1 MYSANTHMDERNSEQ
16 VGVLDRQLS
25 WVQRMLERTKGD
37 RWIWLIIIMLSMISI
52 MAVYSATGA
61 IAYKKGV
68 AVEKYLLF
76 KHIIFVLMGIGMI
89 YIAHLLDYKYY
100 AGISKILMI
109 ITLPLLLY
117 TLAFGSQ
124 INGASRW
131 VQVPVIGLT
140 FQTSD
145 LAKLALITFLA
156 RMLTKKQENIKDVKN
171 SFIPIM
177 GSVCVVF
184 VLIAL
189 ANLSTALMLF
199 GVSILL
205 LIIGRISIKQIAF
218 VCAGGVVLL
227 MFVVFLGPRRE
238 TYKSRINTFMHPELQ
253 SSDKTF
259 QSDHSKIALAT
270 GGLFG
275 KGPGNSTERNFLP
288 HPYSDFIFAII
299 IEEYGTVGGLGI
311 VVLYLV
317 LLYRCVRIVVRS
329 PKAFGALL
337 AAGLSFSLTIQAFA
351 NMAVAVGLG
360 PVTGVP
366 LPLVSMGGTSM
377 IFTSIAFGIILSVSR
392 DVEEHST
399 KKEEKVIV
407 GTIPAMG

>member
-1 MYSANTHMDERNSEQ
+1 MFQTLLNK
-16 VGVLDRQLS
+16 
-25 WVQRMLERTKGD
+25 TKGD
-37 RWIWLIIIMLSMISI
+37 RWIWLIIILLSLISV
-52 MAVYSATGA
+52 MAVYSATGTL
-61 IAYKKGV
+61 AYKKGE
-68 AVEKYLLF
+68 AVEKLLLT
-76 KHIIFVLMGIGMI
+76 KHLIFVLMGIGMI
-89 YIAHLLDYKYY
+89 YIAHLLDYRYY

-109 ITLPLLLY
+109 ITIPLLFY
-117 TLAFGSQ
+117 TLIFGA
-124 INGASRW
+124 NVNDASRW
-131 VQVPVIGLT
+131 VKIPVIGLT

-156 RMLTKKQENIKDVKN
+156 RMLTKKQENIKNVKE
-171 SFIPIM
+171 SFVPIM

-205 LIIGRISIKQIAF
+205 LIIGRISIKQISI
-218 VCAGGVVLL
+218 VCFGGAILL
-227 MFVVFLGPRRE
+227 LFVVFLGPRRA
-238 TYKSRINTFMHPELQ
+238 TYASRIKSFIHPEQ
-253 SSDKTF
+253 QHSDKTF
-259 QSDHSKIALAT
+259 QADQAKIALAT
-270 GGLFG
+270 GGIFG
-275 KGPGNSTERNFLP
+275 KGPGNSTQRNFLP

-299 IEEYGTVGGLGI
+299 VEEWGTVGGI
-311 VVLYLV
+311 VVMMLYLV
-317 LLYRCVRIVVRS
+317 LLYRCIKIVTRA

-377 IFTSIAFGIILSVSR
+377 IFTSVAFGIILSVSR
-392 DVEEHST
+392 DVEENLAGLAS
-399 KKEEKVIV
+399 KEEKDKIKNNKVIV
-407 GTIPAMG
+407 GEIPAFG